1 MPNACLE
8 MLTTFPV
15 VRCCAHFFLHVGW
28 HVFALTRT
36 NACTDF
42 VGLFPSLSNGCI
54 VTVHIRRALHW
65 LHCFPALFVAYNF
78 LSVVQAN
85 FPAFCTL
92 CTECILHC
100 TSLLSLSW
108 SRPNSLSHRK
118 SEFVKENEK
127 WRGTYWRLFKI
138 TPQQHHEGDKTQQSL
153 NWTQTFLIA
162 EKWLTLQEFQVHRLL
177 FNSSNAEDVSSV
189 WSLPTETSDISSF
202 RFIRFSWYS
211 MNTSPIWL
219 STLEIDRR
227 GSALFRYR
235 NRPGIEHCS
244 YVWTEFLSGMVFVPA
259 RELSGIECEQSLC
272 WKPF

>member
-138 TPQQHHEGDKTQQSL
+138 TPQQHDADDKNQQSF

-162 EKWLTLQEFQVHRLL
+162 EKWLTLQEFSLSASLNYLIPEIPKMFVVSDLFQQNIAVQVL
-177 FNSSNAEDVSSV
+177 FD
-189 WSLPTETSDISSF
+189 SF
-202 RFIRFSWYS
+202 VFPGTIWTPIRCE
-211 MNTSPIWL
+211 SPL
-219 STLEIDRR
+219 
-227 GSALFRYR
+227 
-235 NRPGIEHCS
+235 
-244 YVWTEFLSGMVFVPA
+244 
-259 RELSGIECEQSLC
+259 
-272 WKPF
+272 